1 MIELRHKAGLLGLS
15 FVTASL
21 LAGHASAQRLFGTAN
36 GVDGIFELDPVNGTI
51 INNLANSPAGSA
63 LDGLAFDGTSLW
75 YLGAAPDT
83 LYRLDPTTGDTLD
96 TFALPSDPDG
106 SGGSEDPDNGDTSIR
121 GALAYL
127 NGMIYITQWDRPV
140 QDIEVFDPTV
150 GEVVRTIDFDSV
162 NPGARLFGNSGLAA
176 ITGPNQLIVST
187 ALSQQLYFVNPIT
200 GVIEETLDHNQFGV
214 LGIAVVGDELYLGSD
229 QLGSIGDGVETVHVY
244 NRDGEQLRFFNF
256 DNATNIYSLAG
267 DHTAI
272 PEPGSAALLALGAL
286 ALTRRRRR

>member
-1 MIELRHKAGLLGLS
+1 MSNLPIKAHLIGLS
-15 FVTASL
+15 CLAATL
-21 LAGHASAQRLFGTAN
+21 TAGHASAERLFGTAN
-36 GVDGIFELDPVNGTI
+36 GVEGIFELDPTTGTI
-51 INNLANSPAGSA
+51 INTLNQPPGSA
-63 LDGLAFDGTSLW
+63 LDGLAFDGESLW
-75 YLGAAPDT
+75 YIGAAPDT

-96 TFALPSDPDG
+96 TFALPPDPDAPG
-106 SGGSEDPDNGDTSIR
+106 DPVNIENGNSSIR

-150 GEVVRTIDFDSV
+150 GEVVRTIDFDTI

-176 ITGPNQLIVST
+176 ISGPDQLIVST

-200 GVIEETLDHNQFGV
+200 GVIEQTLDHNQFGV

-229 QLGSIGDGVETVHVY
+229 QLGSVDDGVETVHVY
-244 NRDGEQLRFFNF
+244 NRQGEQLRFFNF

-272 PEPGSAALLALGAL
+272 PEPGTAALLALGAL
-286 ALTRRRRR
+286 TLTRRRRR